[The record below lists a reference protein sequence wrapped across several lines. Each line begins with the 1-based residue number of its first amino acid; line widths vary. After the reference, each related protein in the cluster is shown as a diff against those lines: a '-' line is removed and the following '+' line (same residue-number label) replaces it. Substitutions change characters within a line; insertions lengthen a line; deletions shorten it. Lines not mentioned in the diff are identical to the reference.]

1 MILCWHSLAWE
12 QYLYWQ
18 AHDKKIVKSINRLIK
33 EIMRDPFK
41 GIGKPEPLK
50 HNLQGWYSRRI
61 DLTHRLVYKVEGNNL
76 LIAQCRFHY

>member
-1 MILCWHSLAWE
+1 MNL
-12 QYLYWQ
+12 
-18 AHDKKIVKSINRLIK
+18 
-33 EIMRDPFK
+33 
-41 GIGKPEPLK
+41 GKPEPLK